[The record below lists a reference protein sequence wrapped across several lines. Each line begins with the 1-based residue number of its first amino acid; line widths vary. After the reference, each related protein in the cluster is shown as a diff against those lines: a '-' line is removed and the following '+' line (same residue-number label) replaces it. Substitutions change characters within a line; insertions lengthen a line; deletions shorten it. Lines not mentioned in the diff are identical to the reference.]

1 MPGTVRTRWAL
12 IASAVS
18 CVAVLAAALASP
30 AGAFHIP
37 GAQYS
42 GYVSGGGSISFTVS
56 GDGAAVTNLTM
67 TGPITAGNCTQGSKQ
82 YAQPIPISNNSFDN
96 GEVSGGFPNVRGA
109 YGRYSFVVPGVLSSC
124 RITGTWSAI
133 TGASPR
139 GSRECRSAQAHLKKI
154 KRRLRKANASGNRGK
169 IRKLG
174 GKWRKAR
181 AKRDQFCG

>member
-12 IASAVS
+12 IAAAAS
-18 CVAVLAAALASP
+18 CVAVLAGAVASP

-56 GDGAAVTNLTM
+56 RDGSAVTNLTI
-67 TGPITAGNCTQGSKQ
+67 GPITAGNCTQPSKQ
-82 YAQPIPISNNSFDN
+82 YAQPIPIAKNSFDN

-109 YGRYSFVVPGVLSSC
+109 YGHYSIAVSGVLSSC
-124 RITGTWSAI
+124 RVAGTWSAI

-139 GSRECRSAQAHLKKI
+139 GSQECRSAQARLKKI
-154 KRRLRKANASGNRGK
+154 KRRLRKANATGNQGK